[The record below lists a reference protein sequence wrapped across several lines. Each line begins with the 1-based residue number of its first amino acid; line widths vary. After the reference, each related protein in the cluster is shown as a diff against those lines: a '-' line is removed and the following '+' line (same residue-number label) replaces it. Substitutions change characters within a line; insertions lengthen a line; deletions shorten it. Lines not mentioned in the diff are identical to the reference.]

1 MNIDNIWQDFA
12 DKAAFSG
19 VFSVRRGTD
28 IIFEKCQG
36 FRNRPEALLINRD
49 TAFGIASGTK
59 LFTGLA
65 VCKLIDNHR
74 MLIQD
79 KIGETLPYDLG
90 QIDPAVTVFQLLTHT
105 SGVGDYID
113 EYAADGGVG
122 QLLGLYEKYPVY
134 LWEHLSYYLPML
146 TPLAPK
152 FKAGERFGY
161 SNSGYVLLGLI
172 IEAVGGIYYQDY
184 VTQHI
189 IKPCGM
195 NNTGFYRTDALPAN
209 TATGYMQD
217 EDTQIWRSNIFS
229 LPIVGGSDG
238 GLYTTANDLAK
249 LWDAIFD
256 HKILSPE
263 MTQNFLTPQ
272 VLMDKDNAYE
282 AYGLGVYMRGLG
294 KQPPKIGRPA
304 NHKNTLYYAVGGDF
318 GVDFFTAYY
327 PAENI
332 TASAL
337 ANTEI
342 NTFPLL
348 ETLINEQKDK
358 LPRRT
363 K

>member
-12 DKAAFSG
+12 EKEAFSG
-19 VFSVRRGTD
+19 VFSVRRGREVL
-28 IIFEKCQG
+28 FEQCQG
-36 FRNRPEALLINRD
+36 YRHLSEGLPIGSD

-65 VCKLIDNHR
+65 VCKLIDTGR
-74 MLIQD
+74 LALD
-79 KIGETLPYDLG
+79 EKIGDILPYDLG

-105 SGVGDYID
+105 SCVGDYID
-113 EYAADGGVG
+113 EDTPDGGIG
-122 QLLGLYEKYPVY
+122 QLAGLYEKYPVH
-134 LWEHLSYYLPML
+134 LWERLSYYLPMI

-152 FKAGERFGY
+152 FTAGERFGY

-172 IEAVGGIYYQDY
+172 IEAVVGKYYQDY
-184 VTQHI
+184 VTQYI

-195 NNTGFYRTDALPAN
+195 SNTGFYRTDALPAN
-209 TATGYMQD
+209 TAMGYMQD
-217 EDTQIWRSNIFS
+217 DETQLWHSNIFC
-229 LPIVGGSDG
+229 LPIVGGADG
-238 GLYTTANDLAK
+238 GLHTTAEDLVK
-249 LWDAIFD
+249 LWDGIFT
-256 HKILSPE
+256 HKILSPK
-263 MTQNFLTPQ
+263 MTHSFLTPH
-272 VLMDKDNAYE
+272 VLMDVDNAYD

-294 KQPPKIGRPA
+294 KQPPRPGRPA
-304 NHKNTLYYAVGGDF
+304 NLKNTLYYAVGGDF
-318 GVDFFTAYY
+318 GVDFFTAYF

-337 ANTEI
+337 GNTEV

-348 ETLINEQKDK
+348 EALINEQKDK